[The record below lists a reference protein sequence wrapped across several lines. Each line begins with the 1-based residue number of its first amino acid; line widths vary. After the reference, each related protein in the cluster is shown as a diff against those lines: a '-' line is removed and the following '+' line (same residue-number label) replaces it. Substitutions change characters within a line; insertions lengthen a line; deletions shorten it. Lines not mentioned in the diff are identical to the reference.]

1 MSTGA
6 YEIHGVSVYECAS
19 DQHPLRTEG
28 DANDLISTAR
38 EHNARFLI
46 IRAEHLSSE
55 FFHLKTGLAGAI
67 IQKFITYDVRVAI
80 IGDITEQAQ
89 SSSSLS
95 DFVYEA
101 NRGKHIWFLKS
112 RAEFEKRLQAER
124 DSQ

>member
-28 DANDLISTAR
+28 DANDLISAAR

-55 FFHLKTGLAGAI
+55 LFPAEDWHCG
-67 IQKFITYDVRVAI
+67 
-80 IGDITEQAQ
+80 
-89 SSSSLS
+89 S
-95 DFVYEA
+95 DNSEIRHV
-101 NRGKHIWFLKS
+101 
-112 RAEFEKRLQAER
+112 
-124 DSQ
+124 